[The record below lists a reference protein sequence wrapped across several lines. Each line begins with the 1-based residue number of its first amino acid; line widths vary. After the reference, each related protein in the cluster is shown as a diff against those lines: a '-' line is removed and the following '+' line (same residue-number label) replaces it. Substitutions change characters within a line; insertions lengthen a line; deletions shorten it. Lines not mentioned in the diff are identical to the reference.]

1 MVAARVETSDGDLVG
16 DQGVHRGCPASPTE
30 TWSWGRGRQVDV
42 GLEGEGV
49 FDTEDAGWLPVLGD
63 HLQDE
68 GLRGSVQHLACHACL
83 IQL

>member
-1 MVAARVETSDGDLVG
+1 MVAASVETSDGDLVG
-16 DQGVHRGCPASPTE
+16 DQGVHRGCPTSPTE

-49 FDTEDAGWLPVLGD
+49 FDAEDAGWLPVLD
-63 HLQDE
+63 HVQDE
-68 GLRGSVQHLACHACL
+68 GMHGGVQHLACHACL